1 MLCFDFLDVE
11 GGRREVALIIPY
23 LIIKG
28 AGILMGYGLFIS
40 KGCFKVIS
48 LQ

>member
-1 MLCFDFLDVE
+1 MLCFDFLDGK
-11 GGRREVALIIPY
+11 GGRREVALIPY

-40 KGCFKVIS
+40 KDCFKVIS